1 MSSSKPTAPPWTLP
15 SWTSEAALLIRPTR
29 QTAASVSGLSQL
41 RALALIGFALVGPA
55 GLPAG
60 GAEARVPELR
70 RRQRANEPITAPAT
84 MALRCGPQQQA
95 PVIAR
100 AAAGAPLRP
109 LRRWFG
115 ADGRPWLQVELTAGD
130 AGPLRGARRGWL
142 LETET

>member
-1 MSSSKPTAPPWTLP
+1 M
-15 SWTSEAALLIRPTR
+15 IRPPR
-29 QTAASVSGLSQL
+29 QAAASVSGLSQL

-70 RRQRANEPITAPAT
+70 RRQRASEPITAPAA

-115 ADGRPWLQVELTAGD
+115 TDGQPWLQVELPAG
-130 AGPLRGARRGWL
+130 ATGPIRGPRRGWL
-142 LETET
+142 LEAET